1 MQGVEDGELNWL
13 IENKIISIERDVSSD
28 LMFSNDADL
37 NIFKEYRGVGYGSYL
52 LLGGEKRESYVK
64 SSSNFISRFNSI
76 IMGNDETRAVPL
88 LYDEKFRHDILGA
101 KIKYPFLEVAPD
113 RYGLATASIICML
126 PVPGDLTPWERILD
140 FRQEKENWSYFL
152 NLRNFIRDSVNGGL
166 RISDIKDE
174 IEHKLY
180 IAERNLKNKKIEFQY
195 KCVETIL
202 VSSVEVIEDILK
214 FKWSNVIKKAFSIR
228 RAREDLLNFERKVSE
243 GSEYYIIKANEA
255 LGSKL

>member
-1 MQGVEDGELNWL
+1 MKFGQKAIVTDLAAARGIVDIKKISLIFDEVVILNTLEGEYDEVVNRSILQGVEDGELNWL

-37 NIFKEYRGVGYGSYL
+37 NMFKEYRGVGYGSYL
-52 LLGGEKRESYVK
+52 LLGGEQRESYVK

-152 NLRNFIRDSVNGGL
+152 NLRNFIRDSVNGGAA
-166 RISDIKDE
+166 
-174 IEHKLY
+174 Y
-180 IAERNLKNKKIEFQY
+180 IRHQ
-195 KCVETIL
+195 
-202 VSSVEVIEDILK
+202 
-214 FKWSNVIKKAFSIR
+214 R
-228 RAREDLLNFERKVSE
+228 
-243 GSEYYIIKANEA
+243 
-255 LGSKL
+255 